1 VGLIKTKDQRK
12 SIMRR
17 MIVVVKKKEI
27 KK

>member
-17 MIVVVKKKEI
+17 MIVVGKKKEI